1 MKITERRINELKQQ
15 IKPIRNPINDIKF
28 TMLINAIE
36 QLNTANRKL
45 DLNGLIVE
53 SYSQKYINP
62 YFKVKT
68 QSIKEILTILKDY
81 EEQLKEDGEEDTNL
95 LKSIMGI
102 EDE

>member
-1 MKITERRINELKQQ
+1 MKITQNRINELKQH

-28 TMLINAIE
+28 SMLINAIE

-62 YFKVKT
+62 YYKIKT

-81 EEQLKEDGEEDTNL
+81 EEQLKEDGEEDTSL

-102 EDE
+102 DEE

>member
-1 MKITERRINELKQQ
+1 MKITQNRINELKQH

-28 TMLINAIE
+28 SMLINAIE

-62 YFKVKT
+62 YYKIKT
-68 QSIKEILTILKDY
+68 QSTKEILTILNDY

>member
-1 MKITERRINELKQQ
+1 MKITQNRINELKEQ

-28 TMLINAIE
+28 LMLINAIE

-53 SYSQKYINP
+53 SYTQKYINP
-62 YFKVKT
+62 YYKIKT
-68 QSIKEILTILKDY
+68 QSTKEILTILKDY
-81 EEQLKEDGEEDTNL
+81 EEQLKGDNSEDTYL

-102 EDE
+102 DEE

>member
-1 MKITERRINELKQQ
+1 MKITQKQINELKQQ

-28 TMLINAIE
+28 AMLIKAIE

-62 YFKVKT
+62 YYKIKT
-68 QSIKEILTILKDY
+68 QSTKEILTILKDF
-81 EEQLKEDGEEDTNL
+81 EEQLKEDGEEDTSL

-102 EDE
+102 DEE